1 MNQQSAKKS
10 PPPPSNLPTIRIV
23 VADDHPVVRFGV
35 KNMLQ
40 NEPGFEVIGEAED
53 GDDAITQTLELEP
66 DILLLDVAMP
76 RLPGLEAMRAIMTK
90 SPRVKIVLLTSTI
103 STQQV
108 IEALQIGARGI
119 VLKDSVVG
127 DLAQALRAV
136 LGGDYWIGGERVA
149 NLLKALQGL
158 QAQAAAV
165 PERKT
170 YGLTPRELEVVT
182 CIVEGCSNRDIAKQ
196 FSISEETVKRHLSNV
211 HFQVKRGG
219 LQHPDAA
226 EAPLRGHHLVNE
238 IHFHAVVRL
247 EGFDVGLM
255 ELVELRVGLVGEDN
269 HVRREPVFERVLRG
283 LLNSG
288 RRLRPGCF
296 CAILARL
303 FPCLSRR
310 HWWYLWVENSLGRW
324 LAVLRLPVSC

>member
-1 MNQQSAKKS
+1 MSQQAQKKS
-10 PPPPSNLPTIRIV
+10 TSPSTGVATIRIV

-35 KNMLQ
+35 RNMLQ
-40 NEPGFEVIGEAED
+40 SEPGFDVVGEAED

-66 DILLLDVAMP
+66 DILLLDLLMP

-103 STQQV
+103 SPQQI

-127 DLAQALRAV
+127 DLGNALRAV

-149 NLLKALQGL
+149 NLVKALQEL
-158 QAQAAAV
+158 MAKAAAI

-211 HFQVKRGG
+211 FDKTGVST
-219 LQHPDAA
+219 
-226 EAPLRGHHLVNE
+226 
-238 IHFHAVVRL
+238 RL
-247 EGFDVGLM
+247 ELALFSIAHK
-255 ELVELRVGLVGEDN
+255 LVEL
-269 HVRREPVFERVLRG
+269 
-283 LLNSG
+283 
-288 RRLRPGCF
+288 
-296 CAILARL
+296 
-303 FPCLSRR
+303 
-310 HWWYLWVENSLGRW
+310 
-324 LAVLRLPVSC
+324 

>member
-10 PPPPSNLPTIRIV
+10 ASSSTGLATIRIV

-40 NEPGFEVIGEAED
+40 NEPGFEVVGEAED

-66 DILLLDVAMP
+66 DILLLDLLMP

-119 VLKDSVVG
+119 LLKEAVVG

-136 LGGDYWIGGERVA
+136 LSGDYWIGGERVA

-211 HFQVKRGG
+211 FDKTGVST
-219 LQHPDAA
+219 
-226 EAPLRGHHLVNE
+226 
-238 IHFHAVVRL
+238 RL
-247 EGFDVGLM
+247 ELALFAIAHK
-255 ELVELRVGLVGEDN
+255 LVEL
-269 HVRREPVFERVLRG
+269 
-283 LLNSG
+283 
-288 RRLRPGCF
+288 
-296 CAILARL
+296 
-303 FPCLSRR
+303 
-310 HWWYLWVENSLGRW
+310 
-324 LAVLRLPVSC
+324 

>member
-1 MNQQSAKKS
+1 MSQPATKKS
-10 PPPPSNLPTIRIV
+10 APSSPSAGVAPIRIV

-35 KNMLQ
+35 RNMLL
-40 NEPGFEVIGEAED
+40 NEPGFEVVGEAED

-103 STQQV
+103 TSQQI

-119 VLKDSVVG
+119 VLKDAVVG
-127 DLAQALRAV
+127 DLGNALRAV

-149 NLLKALQGL
+149 NLVKALQEL
-158 QAQAAAV
+158 MAKAAAV

-211 HFQVKRGG
+211 FDKTGVST
-219 LQHPDAA
+219 
-226 EAPLRGHHLVNE
+226 
-238 IHFHAVVRL
+238 RL
-247 EGFDVGLM
+247 ELALFSIAHK
-255 ELVELRVGLVGEDN
+255 LVEL
-269 HVRREPVFERVLRG
+269 
-283 LLNSG
+283 
-288 RRLRPGCF
+288 
-296 CAILARL
+296 
-303 FPCLSRR
+303 
-310 HWWYLWVENSLGRW
+310 
-324 LAVLRLPVSC
+324 